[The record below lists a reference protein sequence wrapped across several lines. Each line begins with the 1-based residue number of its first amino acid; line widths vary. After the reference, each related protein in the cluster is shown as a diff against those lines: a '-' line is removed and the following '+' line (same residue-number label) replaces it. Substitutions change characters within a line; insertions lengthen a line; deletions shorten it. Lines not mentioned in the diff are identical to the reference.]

1 MIKET
6 SGVSNF
12 LSIKSTVAAG
22 QRSGLLPQLCRKG
35 VIFLTEELRNILKAY
50 AQKIH
55 ELLGESLTDIIL
67 YGSYARGEATPESDV
82 NILILA
88 NLSESRIHELEPEIM
103 LYTYEVNV
111 ANNILIHPLIKP
123 YKLYHF
129 WSSVHPLYQKIDSEG
144 VKFY

>member
-1 MIKET
+1 MI
-6 SGVSNF
+6 S
-12 LSIKSTVAAG
+12 
-22 QRSGLLPQLCRKG
+22 
-35 VIFLTEELRNILKAY
+35 LTEELRNILKAY

-55 ELLGESLTDIIL
+55 ELLGEHLTDIIL
-67 YGSYARGEATPESDV
+67 YGSYARGEATPESDI

-88 NLSESRIHELEPEIM
+88 NLTETQIHEIEPDIM

-111 ANNILIHPLIKP
+111 ANDILIQPLVKP

-129 WSSVHPLYQKIDSEG
+129 WSSVYPLYQKIDSEG